1 MTVPK
6 PVRSASAVAVALAAA
21 QLFVY
26 DGSCTWR
33 SWLGAATATHAA
45 VVAASA
51 VLALPK
57 SLPLAAALVTA
68 GSQCHDYFSLSA

>member
-1 MTVPK
+1 
-6 PVRSASAVAVALAAA
+6 
-21 QLFVY
+21 
-26 DGSCTWR
+26 
-33 SWLGAATATHAA
+33 AATATHAA